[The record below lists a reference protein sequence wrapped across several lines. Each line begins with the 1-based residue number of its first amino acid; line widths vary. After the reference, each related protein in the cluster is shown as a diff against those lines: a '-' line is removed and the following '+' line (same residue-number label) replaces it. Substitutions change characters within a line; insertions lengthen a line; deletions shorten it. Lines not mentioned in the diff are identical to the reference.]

1 MRVRAIW
8 GLLGYMPSTNELD
21 YADRSD
27 FDDADRGFVAAL
39 SPAVIRTEDGR
50 VIWDGEAY
58 AFLDEDCPSSA
69 HPSLWRQSGLCA
81 KQGLYEV
88 TTGIYQVRNLDLSN
102 MTLVEGDTGVI
113 VIDPLISAET
123 AAAALALYREHRGDR
138 PVTGLIYTHSHAD
151 HFGGSRG
158 VLPHGHAPVPVIAP
172 AGFLEHAVAENV
184 YAGGAM
190 TRRAVYMYGAELTK
204 GPTGQIGAGLG
215 MTMSTGTITLVPP
228 TLDITRTGQEETVD
242 GVRMVF
248 QMTPDTEAPSEM
260 NFYFPDRRALCMAEN
275 ATHNMHNILTL
286 RGAVVR
292 DTRIWAYYL
301 DEAIALFGEEAEVA
315 FASHHWPTWGRGR
328 IVDHL
333 AGQRDMWAYLHDQ
346 TLRMINQGL
355 TGPEIAER
363 IELPPAIANRWAN
376 RGYYGSVSHNAKAV
390 YQRYMGWFDGN
401 PAHLWEH
408 PPVEQAKRFAADYG
422 GVPALVAKGEEYAAS
437 GDLRFAATLLGHAV
451 FAAPD
456 DSLAKQALASV
467 YEKLGFGAENAT
479 WRNFYLMGAQELRGT
494 IAHTA
499 LEMTNPEMA
508 MALTVDM
515 LIDSLA
521 VRVDGPRAWDEKLT
535 MTWNVTDEGR
545 AWHLLLSNGALTHRS
560 TDAAPGADG
569 SVPAA
574 DLTLTLTKPQL
585 LGVLA
590 GNGLDGVGV
599 QGDPRVFATLTGLL
613 DTPDPDF
620 PIVTP

>member
-1 MRVRAIW
+1 
-8 GLLGYMPSTNELD
+8 MPSTDEPSTNDLD
-21 YADRSD
+21 YADTSD
-27 FDDADRGFVAAL
+27 FDDAERGFVASL

-50 VIWDGEAY
+50 VVWDGDAY
-58 AFLDEDCPSSA
+58 GFLDEECPPSA
-69 HPSLWRQSGLCA
+69 HPSLWRQSRLCA
-81 KQGLYEV
+81 KQGLFEV

-138 PVTGLIYTHSHAD
+138 PVTGLIYTHSHGD

-190 TRRAVYMYGAELTK
+190 TRRAVYMYGAELKK
-204 GPTGQIGAGLG
+204 GPAGQIGAGLG
-215 MTMSTGTITLVPP
+215 MTTSTGTITLVPP
-228 TLDITRTGQEETVD
+228 TVDITRTGQEETVD
-242 GVRMVF
+242 GVRIVF

-260 NFYFPDRRALCMAEN
+260 NFSFPDRRALCMAEN

-292 DTRIWAYYL
+292 DTRIWAHYL
-301 DEAIALFGEEAEVA
+301 DEAITLFGDRAEVA
-315 FASHHWPTWGRGR
+315 FASHHWPTWGRDR

-346 TLRMINQGL
+346 TLRMTNQGL

-376 RGYYGSVSHNAKAV
+376 RGYYGSVSHNAKAI

-408 PPVEQAKRFAADYG
+408 PPVEQAQRFAADYG

-451 FAAPD
+451 FAAPG

-494 IAHTA
+494 IAHTS
-499 LEMTNPEMA
+499 LETTNPEMA

-560 TDAAPGADG
+560 TDAAAGATG
-569 SVPAA
+569 PVPAA

-590 GNGLDGVGV
+590 GKGLDGVGV
-599 QGDPRVFATLTGLL
+599 QGDPQVFATLAGLL

-620 PIVTP
+620 PLVTP

>member
-1 MRVRAIW
+1 M
-8 GLLGYMPSTNELD
+8 SDLD

-27 FDDADRGFVAAL
+27 FEDAERGFVAAL
-39 SPAVIRTEDGR
+39 SPAVVRTQDGR
-50 VIWDGEAY
+50 VIWDGDAY
-58 AFLDEDCPSSA
+58 AFLDEDCPGTA
-69 HPSLWRQSGLCA
+69 HPSLWRQSRLCNT
-81 KQGLYEV
+81 QGLFEV
-88 TTGIYQVRNLDLSN
+88 TEGIYQVRNLDLSN

-138 PVTGLIYTHSHAD
+138 QVTGLIYTHSHGD

-172 AGFLEHAVAENV
+172 SGFLEHAVAENV

-190 TRRAVYMYGAELTK
+190 TRRAVYMYGAELDK
-204 GPTGQIGAGLG
+204 GPAGQISAGLG
-215 MTMSTGTITLVPP
+215 MTTSTGTITLVPP

-242 GVRMVF
+242 GVRIVF

-286 RGAVVR
+286 RGALVR
-292 DTRIWAYYL
+292 DTRIWAHYL
-301 DEAIALFGEEAEVA
+301 GEAITLFGERVEVA
-315 FASHHWPTWGRGR
+315 FASHHWPTWGRER
-328 IVDHL
+328 IVEHL

-346 TLRMINQGL
+346 TLRLTNRGL
-355 TGPEIAER
+355 NGTEIAEQLV
-363 IELPPAIANRWAN
+363 LPPAIANRWAN
-376 RGYYGSVSHNAKAV
+376 RGYYGSVSHNAKAI

-408 PPVEQAKRFAADYG
+408 PPVEQAERFAADYG
-422 GVPALVAKGEEYAAS
+422 GVPALIAKGEEYAAS

-451 FAAPD
+451 FAAPQD
-456 DSLAKQALASV
+456 PLAKQALASV

-479 WRNFYLMGAQELRGT
+479 WRNFYLMGAQELRGSV
-494 IAHTA
+494 AHTS
-499 LEMTNPEMA
+499 LVTTNPEMA

-521 VRVDGPRAWDEKLT
+521 IRVDGPRAWDETLS

-545 AWHLLLSNGALTHRS
+545 TWHLLLSNGALTYRS
-560 TDAAPGADG
+560 TDTAPEAQGA
-569 SVPAA
+569 PRAA

-599 QGDPRVFATLTGLL
+599 QGDPQVLATLTGLL

-620 PIVTP
+620 AIVTP

>member
-1 MRVRAIW
+1 MAD
-8 GLLGYMPSTNELD
+8 LD
-21 YADRSD
+21 YADMSD
-27 FDDADRGFVAAL
+27 FEDAERGFVAAL
-39 SPAVIRTEDGR
+39 SPAVVRTEDGR
-50 VIWDGEAY
+50 VIWDGDAY
-58 AFLDEDCPSSA
+58 AFLDEDCPGSA
-69 HPSLWRQSGLCA
+69 HPSLWRQSRLCN
-81 KQGLYEV
+81 KQGLFEV
-88 TTGIYQVRNLDLSN
+88 TEGIYQVRNLDLSN

-138 PVTGLIYTHSHAD
+138 LVTGLIYTHSHGD

-190 TRRAVYMYGAELTK
+190 TRRAVYMYGAELEK
-204 GPTGQIGAGLG
+204 GPAGQISAGLG
-215 MTMSTGTITLVPP
+215 MTTSTGTITLVPP

-242 GVRMVF
+242 GVRIVF

-286 RGAVVR
+286 RGALVR
-292 DTRIWAYYL
+292 DTRVWAHYL
-301 DEAIALFGEEAEVA
+301 GEAITLFGESVEVA
-315 FASHHWPTWGRGR
+315 FASHHWPTWGRER
-328 IVDHL
+328 IVEHL

-346 TLRMINQGL
+346 TLRLTNRGL
-355 TGPEIAER
+355 TGTEIAEQMA
-363 IELPPAIANRWAN
+363 LPPAIANRWGN
-376 RGYYGSVSHNAKAV
+376 RGYYGSVSHNAKAI

-408 PPVEQAKRFAADYG
+408 PPVEQAERFAADYG
-422 GVPALVAKGEEYAAS
+422 GVPALIAKGEEYAAS

-451 FAAPD
+451 FAAPQD
-456 DSLAKQALASV
+456 PLAKQALASV

-494 IAHTA
+494 IAHTS
-499 LEMTNPEMA
+499 LETTNPEMA

-521 VRVDGPRAWDEKLT
+521 IRVDGPRAWDAKLT

-545 AWHLLLSNGALTHRS
+545 IWHLLLSNGALTYRS
-560 TDAAPGADG
+560 TAPGADVPG
-569 SVPAA
+569 PAA
-574 DLTLTLTKPQL
+574 DLTLILTKPQL

-590 GNGLDGVGV
+590 GRGLDGVGV
-599 QGDPRVFATLTGLL
+599 EGDPQVFATLTGLL
-613 DTPDPDF
+613 DTVDPDF
-620 PIVTP
+620 AIVTP

>member
-1 MRVRAIW
+1 M
-8 GLLGYMPSTNELD
+8 SDFD

-27 FDDADRGFVAAL
+27 FEDADRGFIAAL
-39 SPAVIRTEDGR
+39 SPAIVRTDDGQ

-58 AFLDEDCPSSA
+58 AFLNEDCPDTA
-69 HPSLWRQSGLCA
+69 HPSLWRQSQLCN
-81 KQGLYEV
+81 KQGLFEV
-88 TTGIYQVRNLDLSN
+88 TAGIYQVRNLDLSN

-138 PVTGLIYTHSHAD
+138 PVTGLIYTHSHGD
-151 HFGGSRG
+151 HFGGARG
-158 VLPHGHAPVPVIAP
+158 VLPHGHSPVPVIAP

-190 TRRAVYMYGAELTK
+190 TRRAVYMYGSELAK
-204 GPTGQIGAGLG
+204 GPAGHISAGLG
-215 MTMSTGTITLVPP
+215 ITTSKGTITLVPP

-242 GVRMVF
+242 GVRIVF
-248 QMTPDTEAPSEM
+248 QTTPDTEAPSEM

-286 RGAVVR
+286 RGALVR
-292 DTRIWAYYL
+292 DTRIWAHYL
-301 DEAIALFGEEAEVA
+301 GEAISLFGDRAEVA
-315 FASHHWPTWGRGR
+315 FASHHWPTWGQDR
-328 IVDHL
+328 IVEHL

-346 TLRMINQGL
+346 TLRMTNQGL
-355 TGPEIAER
+355 TGLEIAER
-363 IELPPAIANRWAN
+363 MELPPAVARRWAN
-376 RGYYGSVSHNAKAV
+376 RGYYGSVSHNVKAI

-456 DSLAKQALASV
+456 STAARQALAGV
-467 YEKLGFGAENAT
+467 YEKLGYGAENGP

-499 LEMTNPEMA
+499 LKTTNPEMA

-521 VRVDGPRAWDEKLT
+521 IRIDGPRAWDRTLT
-535 MTWNVTDEGR
+535 MTWNLTDEDR
-545 AWHLLLSNGALTHRS
+545 TWHLLLSNGALTCRS
-560 TDAAPGADG
+560 AETASEAGAA
-569 SVPAA
+569 VTTA
-574 DLTLTLTKPQL
+574 DLTLTMTKPQL

-590 GNGLDGVGV
+590 GSGLDGVQV
-599 QGDPRVFATLTGLL
+599 EGDPQVFATLVGLL

-620 PIVTP
+620 AIVTP

>member
-1 MRVRAIW
+1 M
-8 GLLGYMPSTNELD
+8 YSTNDLD
-21 YADRSD
+21 YADRAD
-27 FDDADRGFVAAL
+27 FDDAERGFVAAL

-50 VIWDGEAY
+50 AIWDGEAY
-58 AFLDEDCPSSA
+58 GFLDEDCPPSA

-81 KQGLYEV
+81 KQGLFEV
-88 TTGIYQVRNLDLSN
+88 TAGIYQVRNLDLSN

-158 VLPHGHAPVPVIAP
+158 VLPHGHDPVPVIAP

-190 TRRAVYMYGAELTK
+190 TRRAVYMYGAELNK
-204 GPTGQIGAGLG
+204 GPAGQIGAGLG
-215 MTMSTGTITLVPP
+215 MTTSTGTITLVPP

-242 GVRMVF
+242 GVRIVF

-260 NFYFPDRRALCMAEN
+260 NFFFPDRRALCMAEN
-275 ATHNMHNILTL
+275 ATHTMHNILTL

-292 DTRIWAYYL
+292 DTRVWAHYL
-301 DEAIALFGEEAEVA
+301 DEAITLFGEQAEVA
-315 FASHHWPTWGRGR
+315 FASHHWPTWGRDR

-346 TLRMINQGL
+346 TLRMTNQGL
-355 TGPEIAER
+355 TGAEIAER

-376 RGYYGSVSHNAKAV
+376 RGYYGSVSHNTKAI

-408 PPVEQAKRFAADYG
+408 PPVEQAERYAADYG
-422 GVPALVAKGEEYAAS
+422 GVPALIAKGEEYAAS

-479 WRNFYLMGAQELRGT
+479 WRNFYLMGAQELRGS
-494 IAHTA
+494 IARTS
-499 LEMTNPEMA
+499 LVTTNPEMA

-560 TDAAPGADG
+560 TDAAAGANG
-569 SVPAA
+569 PVPAA
-574 DLTLTLTKPQL
+574 GLTLTLTKPQL

-590 GNGLDGVGV
+590 GKGLDGVGV
-599 QGDPRVFATLTGLL
+599 EGDPQVFATLAGLL

>member
-1 MRVRAIW
+1 M
-8 GLLGYMPSTNELD
+8 SDLD

-27 FDDADRGFVAAL
+27 FEDAERGFVAAL
-39 SPAVIRTEDGR
+39 SPAVVRTQDGR
-50 VIWDGEAY
+50 VIWDGDAY
-58 AFLDEDCPSSA
+58 AFLDEDCPGTA
-69 HPSLWRQSGLCA
+69 HPSLWRQSRLCNT
-81 KQGLYEV
+81 QGLFEV
-88 TTGIYQVRNLDLSN
+88 TEGIYQVRNLDLSN

-123 AAAALALYREHRGDR
+123 AAAALALYRDHRGDR
-138 PVTGLIYTHSHAD
+138 QVTGLIYTHSHGD

-190 TRRAVYMYGAELTK
+190 TRRAVYMYGAELDR
-204 GPTGQIGAGLG
+204 GPAGQISAGLG
-215 MTMSTGTITLVPP
+215 MTTSTGTITLVPP

-242 GVRMVF
+242 GVRIVF

-286 RGAVVR
+286 RGALVR
-292 DTRIWAYYL
+292 DTRIWAHYL
-301 DEAIALFGEEAEVA
+301 GEAITLFGERVEVA
-315 FASHHWPTWGRGR
+315 FASHHWPTWGRER
-328 IVDHL
+328 IVEHL

-346 TLRMINQGL
+346 TLRLTNRGL
-355 TGPEIAER
+355 NGTEIAEQLV
-363 IELPPAIANRWAN
+363 LPPAIANRWAN
-376 RGYYGSVSHNAKAV
+376 RGYYGSVSHNAKAI

-408 PPVEQAKRFAADYG
+408 PPVEQAERFAADYG
-422 GVPALVAKGEEYAAS
+422 GVPALIAKGEEYAAS

-451 FAAPD
+451 FAAPQD
-456 DSLAKQALASV
+456 PLAKQALASV

-479 WRNFYLMGAQELRGT
+479 WRNFYLMGAQELRGSV
-494 IAHTA
+494 AHTS
-499 LEMTNPEMA
+499 LVTTNPEMA

-521 VRVDGPRAWDEKLT
+521 IRVDGPRAWDETLS

-545 AWHLLLSNGALTHRS
+545 TWHLLLSNGALTYRS
-560 TDAAPGADG
+560 TDTAPEVQG
-569 SVPAA
+569 SPRAA

-599 QGDPRVFATLTGLL
+599 QGDPQVLATLTGLL

-620 PIVTP
+620 AIVTP

>member
-1 MRVRAIW
+1 MTA
-8 GLLGYMPSTNELD
+8 LD
-21 YADRSD
+21 FADRAD
-27 FDDADRGFVAAL
+27 FDDAERGFVAAL
-39 SPAVIRTEDGR
+39 SPAVIRSEDGR

-58 AFLDEDCPSSA
+58 AFLDTDCPDTA
-69 HPSLWRQSGLCA
+69 HPSLWRQSQLCN
-81 KQGLYEV
+81 KQGLYAV
-88 TTGIYQVRNLDLSN
+88 TDGIYQVRNLDLSN

-113 VIDPLISAET
+113 VIDPLISAEC

-138 PVTGLIYTHSHAD
+138 PVTGLIYTHSHGD
-151 HFGGSRG
+151 HFGGARG
-158 VLPHGHAPVPVIAP
+158 VVPHGHAPVPVIAP

-204 GPTGQIGAGLG
+204 GPAGQIGAGLG
-215 MTMSTGTITLVPP
+215 MTTSTGTITLIPP
-228 TLDITRTGQEETVD
+228 TVDITHTGQEETVD
-242 GVRMVF
+242 GVRIVF

-292 DTRIWAYYL
+292 DTRIWAHYL
-301 DEAIALFGEEAEVA
+301 NETIALFGDQADVA
-315 FASHHWPTWGRGR
+315 FASHHWPTWGKAR
-328 IVDHL
+328 IVEHL

-346 TLRMINQGL
+346 TLRLTNKGL
-355 TGPEIAER
+355 TGIEIAEQL
-363 IELPPAIANRWAN
+363 ELPPAVANRWAN
-376 RGYYGSVSHNAKAV
+376 RGYYGSLSHNVKAI
-390 YQRYMGWFDGN
+390 YQRYMGWYDGN

-422 GVPALVAKGEEYAAS
+422 GVHALTAKGKEYADA

-451 FAAPD
+451 FADPTNTAT
-456 DSLAKQALASV
+456 KEALASV
-467 YEKLGFGAENAT
+467 FEKLGHGAENGT
-479 WRNFYLMGAQELRGT
+479 WRNFYLMGAQELRGH
-494 IAHTA
+494 IAHTSIKT
-499 LEMTNPEMA
+499 TNPEMA

-521 VRVDGPRAWDEKLT
+521 IRVDGPRAWDEKLT
-535 MTWNVTDEGR
+535 MDWHLTDEGR
-545 AWHLLLSNGALTHRS
+545 TWHIALSNGALTYRDS
-560 TDAAPGADG
+560 TKNG
-569 SVPAA
+569 SGNGGKA
-574 DLTLTLTKPQL
+574 DLALTLTKPQL

-590 GNGLDGVGV
+590 GKGLDGVQV
-599 QGDPRVFATLTGLL
+599 DGDPQVLARLNALL
-613 DTPDPDF
+613 DTPNPDF

>member
-1 MRVRAIW
+1 M
-8 GLLGYMPSTNELD
+8 SDLD

-27 FDDADRGFVAAL
+27 FDDAERGFVAAL

-58 AFLDEDCPSSA
+58 GFLDEDCPPSA
-69 HPSLWRQSGLCA
+69 HPSLWRQSQLCA
-81 KQGLYEV
+81 KQGLFEV
-88 TTGIYQVRNLDLSN
+88 TEGIYQVRNLDLSN

-123 AAAALALYREHRGDR
+123 AAASLALYREHRGDR
-138 PVTGLIYTHSHAD
+138 PVTGLIYTHSHGD

-190 TRRAVYMYGAELTK
+190 TRRAVYMYGAELEK
-204 GPTGQIGAGLG
+204 GPAGHISAGLG
-215 MTMSTGTITLVPP
+215 ITTSKGTITLVPP
-228 TLDITRTGQEETVD
+228 TVDITRTGQEETVD
-242 GVRMVF
+242 GVRIVF

-292 DTRIWAYYL
+292 DTRIWAHYL
-301 DEAIALFGEEAEVA
+301 NETIALFGDEAEVA
-315 FASHHWPTWGRGR
+315 FASHHWPTWGRER
-328 IVDHL
+328 IVEHL

-346 TLRMINQGL
+346 TLRMTNQGL

-363 IELPPAIANRWAN
+363 MELPPAVANRWAN
-376 RGYYGSVSHNAKAV
+376 RGYYGSVSHNVKAI

-422 GVPALVAKGEEYAAS
+422 GVPALVAKGQEYAAA

-456 DSLAKQALASV
+456 DTAARQALAGV
-467 YEKLGFGAENAT
+467 YETLGHGAENGP
-479 WRNFYLMGAQELRGT
+479 WRNFYLMGAQELRGS

-499 LEMTNPEMA
+499 LETTNPEMA

-521 VRVDGPRAWDEKLT
+521 IRIDGPRAWDEKLT
-535 MTWNVTDEGR
+535 MTWNLTDEGR
-545 AWHLLLSNGALTHRS
+545 TWHLLLSNGALTYRS
-560 TDAAPGADG
+560 TDTAPTAGG
-569 SVPAA
+569 PAA

-590 GNGLDGVGV
+590 GRGLDGVHV
-599 QGDPRVFATLTGLL
+599 DGDPQVLATLVGLL

>member
-1 MRVRAIW
+1 
-8 GLLGYMPSTNELD
+8 MPSTNELD

-27 FDDADRGFVAAL
+27 FDDADRGFLAAL

-58 AFLDEDCPSSA
+58 AFLDEDCPPSA
-69 HPSLWRQSGLCA
+69 HPSLWRQSRLCA

-88 TTGIYQVRNLDLSN
+88 TAGIYQVRNLDLSN

-138 PVTGLIYTHSHAD
+138 PVTGLIYTHSHGD

-190 TRRAVYMYGAELTK
+190 TRRAVYMYGAELRK

-215 MTMSTGTITLVPP
+215 MTTSTGTITLVPP

-242 GVRMVF
+242 GVRIVF

-260 NFYFPDRRALCMAEN
+260 NFFFPDRRALCMAEN

-292 DTRIWAYYL
+292 DTRIWAHYL
-301 DEAIALFGEEAEVA
+301 DEAIALFGEESEVA
-315 FASHHWPTWGRGR
+315 FASHHWPTWGRDR

-422 GVPALVAKGEEYAAS
+422 GVPALVAKGEGYAAS

-451 FAAPD
+451 FAAPG

-479 WRNFYLMGAQELRGT
+479 WRNFYLMGAQELRGS
-494 IAHTA
+494 IAHTS
-499 LEMTNPEMA
+499 LETTNPEMA

-521 VRVDGPRAWDEKLT
+521 VRLDGPRAWDEKLT

-560 TDAAPGADG
+560 TDAEPGADG
-569 SVPAA
+569 PVPAA